1 MIILSLFE
9 SCIHYSFSIANSK
22 SILEVSCMLGR
33 KLVMLDAVLCVCST
47 FTWLAPS
54 FALHPVCKCYVFAD
68 CFFVLSCFSF
78 EPQIQWLN
86 NIKLALARTTDG
98 GCKPEKKNKVI
109 LKPDWIK
116 LRSRSRL
123 DFPPRSRTKKKR
135 QTNTLK
141 LNFPNVK
148 CVSSTRENDV
158 HGNLTHF
165 ATWRENWLTVH
176 DPRKSSQ
183 QKSNK
188 M

>member
-1 MIILSLFE
+1 
-9 SCIHYSFSIANSK
+9 
-22 SILEVSCMLGR
+22 MLGR

-98 GCKPEKKNKVI
+98 GCKPEKRIKWFS
-109 LKPDWIK
+109 KPTESNWDHVRVWIF
-116 LRSRSRL
+116 LL
-123 DFPPRSRTKKKR
+123 VLAQKKKR
-135 QTNTLK
+135 QTNTPK

-176 DPRKSSQ
+176 DPCKSSQ